1 MVAVCDCSIR
11 RTRHPV
17 CRASPSARARALDTH
32 VDLPSPQARAAS
44 EDWRDGDGIER
55 PGIAVDFVVT
65 VKNPHKRTGYR
76 WFGIEQSDW
85 FATDLAPAKQRWLD
99 RVASADAH
107 RTILGTRRLPK
118 RTSTV
123 KFTLLFA
130 TAFDPH
136 YRPYKAVVPERP
148 TLPPREDWP
157 PARMAASRICRR
169 A

>member
-1 MVAVCDCSIR
+1 MGMD
-11 RTRHPV
+11 
-17 CRASPSARARALDTH
+17 
-32 VDLPSPQARAAS
+32 
-44 EDWRDGDGIER
+44 IER

-85 FATDLAPAKQRWLD
+85 VATDLAPVKQSWSD
-99 RVASADAH
+99 RVGSADAH
-107 RTILGTRRLPK
+107 RTILGTPRLANG
-118 RTSTV
+118 TSTA

-136 YRPYKAVVPERP
+136 YTPYNAVVPGRH
-148 TLPPREDWP
+148 TLPPREDRP

-169 A
+169 ADESPSDGNGRAD